1 MKRAESNQDH
11 PEASKLK
18 IRGRWRRITALSI
31 AFFYALM
38 GWVRLRESIRYYSY
52 LQSIQLYP
60 GPLYIAI
67 SGSAAG
73 AVFTAAFFLIL
84 FRSRIAPFYARIVSL
99 VYIAWWWADRIWL
112 GRPEAFER
120 QVFLT
125 TLVTLVTLIFAF
137 ILVRKKD
144 IPEERM
150 TI

>member
-1 MKRAESNQDH
+1 MKRAESKQNQS
-11 PEASKLK
+11 EGRKQKA
-18 IRGRWRRITALSI
+18 RGRWRRITALSI
-31 AFFYALM
+31 AFLYALM
-38 GWVRLRESIRYYSY
+38 GWVRLRESLRYFLY

-60 GPLYIAI
+60 GPLYLAV
-67 SGSAAG
+67 SGGAAG

-84 FRSRIAPFYARIVSL
+84 FRSRIAPVYVRIISL

-120 QVFLT
+120 QVFLS
-125 TLVTLVTLIFAF
+125 TLVTLVTLLFAF
-137 ILVRKKD
+137 ILVRRKD